1 MPSRDPGAGASP
13 TVIITILMIFGLI
26 AIIFLAA
33 LVGKVPSLL
42 QARAEDL
49 ERIAHNEPKIL
60 PSQILDSIPVVAYRA
75 SATRQITAE
84 GAGETPKPET
94 GSKRGSVYRL
104 SRLHTR
110 ARAGPADS
118 PQSSAAK
125 DPATGPT
132 TSSTE
137 ELPGCSICTDR
148 FEDGQGMRVLPCRH
162 MFHVMCIDDW
172 ILKFSETCPLWRVRG
187 RRTRRRLS

>member
-1 MPSRDPGAGASP
+1 MSSGDPSAGASP

-26 AIIFLAA
+26 VVVFLAA
-33 LVGKVPSLL
+33 LVGKVPYLL

-49 ERIAHNEPKIL
+49 ERFAQNESKIL
-60 PSQILDSIPVVAYRA
+60 ASQILDSIPVVAYG
-75 SATRQITAE
+75 AE
-84 GAGETPKPET
+84 TMQQTMTVGAGETPKLET
-94 GSKRGSVYRL
+94 GSKRSSVYRL
-104 SRLHTR
+104 SGRLSI
-110 ARAGPADS
+110 AGPADL
-118 PQSSAAK
+118 PQSPAAK
-125 DPATGPT
+125 DPATKPT

-172 ILKFSETCPLWRVRG
+172 ILKFSETCPLWRVRR
-187 RRTRRRLS
+187 RRTRRRLL